1 MLDFLR
7 LGYEFINRESRIT
20 VQYVTSTR
28 VKDLMVR
35 GGCFYAAWDFENEEW
50 TQNICRVYELIDA
63 SIQEFVK
70 SQIESLNMNEYEYKQ
85 RYKIPVATMSGSK
98 IPENFLK
105 YIKQV
110 QDNFKPLNTRVVFK
124 SDKAAREL
132 YSSKRLPYDPIE
144 MDTPA
149 YDRLMSV
156 LYSDSER
163 QKIEWL
169 VGAGLCRD
177 NGKIQKFG
185 VLYGEPGTGKG
196 TVLDIITMLFEGY
209 TSAFEADALGHKSD
223 SFALEP
229 FKTNPVVAIQTDG
242 NLSRIESNAR
252 LNTLISHETMTVNE
266 KFKNKYTAKFDTI
279 LLMGTND
286 PVRITNAKSGLL
298 RRLIDIEPTGNTIP
312 KDEYDEIK
320 EKLPFE
326 ISGIAYRC
334 MELYSNNKKLY
345 NAYRPMTMMSKTN
358 EFYDFVLEY
367 YDQFCAEDYILL
379 STAWTWYKKY
389 VEDSNAYTKLSRR
402 AFASELCAY
411 FEEGQ
416 HDEWYVDDDGSRK
429 HLSSVYRGFRRERFK
444 NVRNR
449 GIGEVKVV
457 KSKKNSVDGGGEGS
471 SEAVEDSKADIL
483 KNLPKWLKLKDVSGM
498 SDDDLME
505 NPLNVYLKDAKA
517 QYAVPTDTGGSKPK
531 NSWDYT
537 RSKLNA
543 INTLREH
550 YILTQSIDPK
560 LICIDFDLKDPET
573 GEKSLEKNLL
583 AAMKFPKTYAE
594 TSKSGKGLHLY
605 YIYDGNVDDL
615 SMLYDTEIEIKVF
628 TGKSA
633 LRRMLYLCNAEEI
646 SHINS
651 GLPLKEVKK
660 MLDKKVIEDEKHL
673 RALVKKGLA
682 KKVFPNTKPSIDY
695 IYMVIEEAYE
705 SGISYNVTD
714 LKPAILN
721 MAYSSTNN
729 ADYCVEKVLSMEFQ
743 SEDIKSAESRE
754 LHESRLNDSGYF
766 DKPIA
771 FYDCEVFPNLFI
783 ICYKIEGG
791 KLGEKDECVKL
802 INPTPNE
809 VSKFVDSYRLIGFNN
824 LDYDNHIVYARILGY
839 SNYEIYN
846 LSRSIIKKKGAE
858 KHRGFYESKNLSYTD
873 IYDFS
878 NTKQSLK
885 KWEIELGIHHQEFPL
900 GWDEDVPENMWDS
913 AADYCCNDVTAT
925 EILFYH
931 LKADWSARQILASI
945 SGLSVN
951 DKTNA
956 HTCRIIFGKNRN
968 PQKEF
973 NCPDLSKEF
982 PGYEFCPT
990 GIDES
995 RYNIDVN
1002 TINSKKPKSVM
1013 TSGKSIFMGD
1023 DPSEGG
1029 YVYYE
1034 IGMYRNVALL
1044 DIASL
1049 HPTTIET
1056 IQLFGPVYTAKYSE
1070 IKKAR
1075 IAIKHRDWEK
1085 ARVYLDGAISP
1096 FLEGIE
1102 NKTIEEQQKLSDDL
1116 SYAFK
1121 ICLNSCYG
1129 MTSAKYDNPCKDP
1142 RNIDNVVAKRGA
1154 LFMILLKHEVQKRGY
1169 RVAHVKTDSIKI
1181 PEADEKIISF
1191 VMDFGK
1197 KYGYSFEHEA
1207 TYDRMCLVNKSVYI
1221 AKYDQYGERTK
1232 NGKHANQWTH
1242 TGTEFQDPYLFKTLF
1257 SHEPIEHKDYCQTK
1271 SVDDAKMYLDKNEDL
1286 IKDMV
1291 EELYSLESEKET
1303 ATSGKAEINKKIKA
1317 LKEEIDSVHSLSFVG
1332 KCGSFVPV
1340 EPGVGGG
1347 YLVRVD
1353 DEGKVSSINGCKG
1366 YRWLETEEVDKK
1378 DLWDKIDMSYFR
1390 EVVDKAYVHLSKFGD
1405 ADEFING

>member
-1 MLDFLR
+1 MLDFLKF
-7 LGYEFINRESRIT
+7 GYEFINRESRIT
-20 VQYVTSTR
+20 VQYASSTR
-28 VKDLMVR
+28 VKDLMIR

-70 SQIESLNMNEYEYKQ
+70 SQMETLKMDEYEYRQ
-85 RYKIPVATMSGSK
+85 RYKIPVATLSGSK
-98 IPENFLK
+98 IPENFIK
-105 YIKQV
+105 YTKQV
-110 QDNFKPLNTRVVFK
+110 QDNFKPLNTKVVFK

-144 MDTPA
+144 METPA

-169 VGAGLCRD
+169 IGAGLCRD

-196 TVLDIITMLFEGY
+196 TVLDIIMMLFEGY

-229 FKTNPVVAIQTDG
+229 FKTNPVIAIQTDG

-279 LLMGTND
+279 LLMGTNN
-286 PVRITNAKSGLL
+286 PVRITDAKSGLL

-416 HDEWYVDDDGSRK
+416 HDEWYVDEDGSRK

-457 KSKKNSVDGGGEGS
+457 KSKKSSSGAGEGGS
-471 SEAVEDSKADIL
+471 SDVAEESKADIL

-550 YILTQSIDPK
+550 YILTQSIDPR

-573 GEKSLEKNLL
+573 GEKSLERNLL
-583 AAMKFPKTYAE
+583 AAAKFPKTYAE

-633 LRRMLYLCNAEEI
+633 LRRMLYLCNTEEI

-660 MLDKKVIEDEKHL
+660 MINWEGVQNEKHL
-673 RALVKKGLA
+673 RALIEKGL
-682 KKVFPNTKPSIDY
+682 KKQVFPNTKPSIDY
-695 IYMVIEEAYE
+695 ISHCLEEAYN
-705 SGISYNVTD
+705 SGVSYDVTD
-714 LKPAILN
+714 MRQKVLN
-721 MAYSSTNN
+721 MAYAATNQSE
-729 ADYCVEKVLSMEFQ
+729 YCVEAVLKMKFNSPDKENVEDEELTEERESVY
-743 SEDIKSAESRE
+743 SEK
-754 LHESRLNDSGYF
+754 
-766 DKPIA
+766 KIA
-771 FYDCEVFPNLFI
+771 FYDIEIFPNLAVV
-783 ICYKIEGG
+783 CYKVEGG
-791 KLGEKDECVKL
+791 VVGNAGKDEVVTL
-802 INPTPNE
+802 INPTANE
-809 VSKFVDSYRLIGFNN
+809 ISELVDTYNLIGFNN
-824 LDYDNHIVYARILGY
+824 FAYDDRLLYAMILGY
-839 SNYEIYN
+839 SNERLFQI
-846 LSRSIIKKKGAE
+846 SQAIIVHGERVFQNNHIGYA
-858 KHRGFYESKNLSYTD
+858 D
-873 IYDFS
+873 IRDFAS
-878 NTKQSLK
+878 NKQSLK
-885 KWEIELGIHHQEFPL
+885 KYEIEIGNAQPELDLQHQEL
-900 GWDEDVPENMWDS
+900 GLPWEEPVDKSKWDLVAS
-913 AADYCCNDVTAT
+913 YCANDVVAT
-925 EILFYH
+925 EATFYY
-931 LKADWSARQILASI
+931 LKADWTARKMLAEIADMPVST
-945 SGLSVN
+945 S
-951 DKTNA
+951 TNNLTA
-956 HTCRIIFGKNRN
+956 QIIFGNVRN
-968 PQKEF
+968 PK
-973 NCPDLSKEF
+973 L
-982 PGYEFCPT
+982 
-990 GIDES
+990 
-995 RYNIDVN
+995 
-1002 TINSKKPKSVM
+1002 
-1013 TSGKSIFMGD
+1013 
-1023 DPSEGG
+1023 
-1029 YVYYE
+1029 
-1034 IGMYRNVALL
+1034 MYTNL
-1044 DIASL
+1044 
-1049 HPTTIET
+1049 
-1056 IQLFGPVYTAKYSE
+1056 
-1070 IKKAR
+1070 
-1075 IAIKHRDWEK
+1075 
-1085 ARVYLDGAISP
+1085 
-1096 FLEGIE
+1096 
-1102 NKTIEEQQKLSDDL
+1102 KT
-1116 SYAFK
+1116 
-1121 ICLNSCYG
+1121 
-1129 MTSAKYDNPCKDP
+1129 
-1142 RNIDNVVAKRGA
+1142 
-1154 LFMILLKHEVQKRGY
+1154 
-1169 RVAHVKTDSIKI
+1169 
-1181 PEADEKIISF
+1181 
-1191 VMDFGK
+1191 
-1197 KYGYSFEHEA
+1197 
-1207 TYDRMCLVNKSVYI
+1207 
-1221 AKYDQYGERTK
+1221 GER
-1232 NGKHANQWTH
+1232 
-1242 TGTEFQDPYLFKTLF
+1242 
-1257 SHEPIEHKDYCQTK
+1257 S
-1271 SVDDAKMYLDKNEDL
+1271 
-1286 IKDMV
+1286 
-1291 EELYSLESEKET
+1291 
-1303 ATSGKAEINKKIKA
+1303 
-1317 LKEEIDSVHSLSFVG
+1317 
-1332 KCGSFVPV
+1332 
-1340 EPGVGGG
+1340 
-1347 YLVRVD
+1347 
-1353 DEGKVSSINGCKG
+1353 
-1366 YRWLETEEVDKK
+1366 
-1378 DLWDKIDMSYFR
+1378 
-1390 EVVDKAYVHLSKFGD
+1390 
-1405 ADEFING
+1405 